1 MATEPRAGAR
11 ALTGEGSQ
19 GADLTGAVFAADR
32 LTTAHLCD
40 VAPYGVAMSPRIAAV
55 WAGARASGPAFTVR
69 VAPGDNASLHAAIAA
84 AEPGDFLVV
93 DGAGFTERALWGAIM
108 SYAAMRR
115 GIAGLV
121 VDGAIRDVDEIT
133 EMRFP
138 AFAASRTP
146 VGPYNKVHGALGGQV
161 TCGDIQVSSRD
172 LIYADDD
179 GVVAIP
185 ADSAD
190 RITAAALTRAEREA
204 EIVRGLAAGG
214 LLADLL
220 PLLRK
225 ER

>member
-1 MATEPRAGAR
+1 MTETRDGTP
-11 ALTGEGSQ
+11 ALVGEGS
-19 GADLTGAVFAADR
+19 ATFAADR

-40 VAPYGVAMSPRIAAV
+40 VAPYGVAMTPKIAAI
-55 WAGARASGPAFTVR
+55 WPGARASGPAFTVR

-84 AEPGDFLVV
+84 AEPGDVLVV
-93 DGAGFTERALWGAIM
+93 DGAGFAERALWGAIM

-115 GIAGLV
+115 GIAALV
-121 VDGAIRDVDEIT
+121 VDGAIRDVEEIT

-138 AFAASRTP
+138 VFAASRTP
-146 VGPYNKVHGALGGQV
+146 VGPYNKVHGELGGQV
-161 TCGDIQVSSRD
+161 TCGGIRVSSRD

-190 RITAAALTRAEREA
+190 QITAAALIRAEREA